1 MTRLVFI
8 TQQIDPGHPALAA
21 TLPKI
26 AALAERVDEVL
37 VLAGGA
43 VPGTLP
49 DNCRVRVF
57 RAGTKAG
64 RGRRFLAALAPEL
77 ASRRGRPDAILAH
90 MCPIYAVLSAPLA
103 RPLGVPVLLWFTQW
117 RATGTLRLAERLSSA
132 VVTVDRRS
140 FPFSTEKAVAIGHG
154 IDVDEFAC
162 LERNGAPPAPLRV
175 LALGRYA
182 SVKGYEAVL
191 RAIRMVAD
199 AGVGVSLRICGPTLT
214 PSERAHRSELER
226 LVAELDLGDV
236 AALTDAVPRSEVP
249 ALLAGADVLVN
260 NTRAGAADKVV
271 YEAAAAC
278 VPAIASPPVFDQLLP
293 TSLRFAPDDAAGL
306 ADRLVAF
313 ARLDGRARAELG
325 RSLREHVASHHS
337 VASWA
342 DGVLGAAGLR

>member
-1 MTRLVFI
+1 
-8 TQQIDPGHPALAA
+8 
-21 TLPKI
+21 
-26 AALAERVDEVL
+26 
-37 VLAGGA
+37 
-43 VPGTLP
+43 
-49 DNCRVRVF
+49 
-57 RAGTKAG
+57 
-64 RGRRFLAALAPEL
+64 
-77 ASRRGRPDAILAH
+77 
-90 MCPIYAVLSAPLA
+90 
-103 RPLGVPVLLWFTQW
+103 
-117 RATGTLRLAERLSSA
+117 
-132 VVTVDRRS
+132 VDRRS

-199 AGVGVSLRICGPTLT
+199 AGGGVSVRICGPTLT
-214 PSERAHRSELER
+214 PSERAHRGELER

-249 ALLAGADVLVN
+249 TLLAGADVLVN

-306 ADRLVAF
+306 ADHRPVDGQRA
-313 ARLDGRARAELG
+313 ARRQRGVEPDPGGRGGRPPQFLKSDIHARHLQAGRRGSPSVDERQGALLDDHLADGDRRARSARGLG
-325 RSLREHVASHHS
+325 RRRR
-337 VASWA
+337 
-342 DGVLGAAGLR
+342 G